1 MKTIVVGVDGSE
13 CADKALAWAVGEA
26 RQRGDR
32 VRAVHAW
39 EYPVNGAIYGMM
51 APQLGLD
58 ELRDAA
64 KATLEEAV
72 EPLQNGVPI
81 EQVLVEG
88 SAARALMRAAEDAD
102 LLVVGSR
109 GLGGFRRLLL
119 GSVSSQCAHH
129 SRCPVVIVREDGVE
143 TAS

>member
-13 CADKALAWAVGEA
+13 CAEKALAWAVGEA
-26 RQRGDR
+26 RLRGDR

-39 EYPVNGAIYGMM
+39 EYPVNGAVYGLMG
-51 APQLGLD
+51 PQLGLE

-81 EQVLVEG
+81 EQVVVEG
-88 SAARALMRAAEDAD
+88 PAAHALMSASRDAD

-109 GLGGFRRLLL
+109 GRGGFKRLLL
-119 GSVSSQCAHH
+119 GSVSTQCAHH
-129 SRCPVVIVREDGVE
+129 SRCPVVIVREDVAE

>member
-13 CADKALAWAVGEA
+13 CAEKALAWAVGEA
-26 RQRGDR
+26 RLRGDR

-39 EYPVNGAIYGMM
+39 EYPVNGAAYGMM
-51 APQLGLD
+51 TPQLGLE

-64 KATLEEAV
+64 KATLDEAV
-72 EPLQNGVPI
+72 EPLRNGVPI
-81 EQVLVEG
+81 EEVLVEG

-119 GSVSSQCAHH
+119 GSVSTQCAHH
-129 SRCPVVIVREDGVE
+129 SHCPVVIVREDEAE

>member
-13 CADKALAWAVGEA
+13 CADKALTWAVGEA
-26 RQRGDR
+26 RLRGDR

-39 EYPVNGAIYGMM
+39 EYPVNGAVYGMM
-51 APQLGLD
+51 APQLGRD
-58 ELRDAA
+58 ERRDAA
-64 KATLEEAV
+64 KATLEKAV
-72 EPLQNGVPI
+72 EPLRNGVAI

-88 SAARALMRAAEDAD
+88 SAAKALMRASEDAD

-109 GLGGFRRLLL
+109 GLGGFKRLLL
-119 GSVSSQCAHH
+119 GSVSTQCAHH
-129 SRCPVVIVREDGVE
+129 SRCPVVIVREDVVE

>member
-13 CADKALAWAVGEA
+13 CAEKALTWAVGEA
-26 RQRGDR
+26 RLRGDR

-39 EYPVNGAIYGMM
+39 EYPVSGAVYGMM
-51 APQLGLD
+51 GPQLGLD
-58 ELRDAA
+58 ELREAA

-88 SAARALMRAAEDAD
+88 PAAHALMSASEDAD

-109 GLGGFRRLLL
+109 GHGGFAGLLL
-119 GSVSSQCAHH
+119 GSVSQAVLHH
-129 SRCPVVIVREDGVE
+129 AECPVAIVSHR
-143 TAS
+143 